1 MRFLC
6 ALIVSLF
13 VVSIASAT
21 HPAGIRLNVFNGQQ
35 YYQRP
40 PAIILQNVGGG
51 HCNNNPGVDVGTIPA
66 PVIQYNTAGGCNQNI
81 QGVVQYQ
88 QANVGYGY
96 GQQNIVLQNVGYG
109 HRQQN
114 VFLGNRAFV
123 PQQNV
128 FLANRG
134 YGGVQTVVVP
144 QYNRANVLAIG
155 VNSHQNLLQR
165 IGNNIQR
172 NQLQR
177 QLNRQLNNRQQQA
190 VIVTY

>member
-13 VVSIASAT
+13 VVSIANAT
-21 HPAGIRLNVFNGQQ
+21 HPAGIRLNVFNGGH
-35 YYQRP
+35 YQRP

-51 HCNNNPGVDVGTIPA
+51 HCNNNPGVDVGVGTIPA
-66 PVIQYNTAGGCNQNI
+66 PVIQYNTGGGCNQNI

-96 GQQNIVLQNVGYG
+96 GRQNIVLQNVGGYG
-109 HRQQN
+109 YRQQN
-114 VFLGNRAFV
+114 VFLGNRAFI

-134 YGGVQTVVVP
+134 YGGVQAVVVP
-144 QYNRANVLAIG
+144 QYNRANVLAVG
-155 VNSHQNLLQR
+155 VHSNQNLLQR

-172 NQLQR
+172 NQIQR
-177 QLNRQLNNRQQQA
+177 QLNRQPI
-190 VIVTY
+190 IVGY

>member
-6 ALIVSLF
+6 ALIASLF

-21 HPAGIRLNVFNGQQ
+21 HPAGIRLNVFTGQQ

-51 HCNNNPGVDVGTIPA
+51 NCYNTPNVGVDVGTIPA
-66 PVIQYNTAGGCNQNI
+66 PIMQFNTAGYGYSQAI

-88 QANVGYGY
+88 QPVVGFAR
-96 GQQNIVLQNVGYG
+96 QQNIVLANTGY
-109 HRQQN
+109 
-114 VFLGNRAFV
+114 V
-123 PQQNV
+123 PQQNIV
-128 FLANRG
+128 LANRG
-134 YGGVQTVVVP
+134 YGGVQAIAVP
-144 QYNRANVLAIG
+144 QYNRANVLAVG
-155 VNSHQNLLQR
+155 VHSNQNLLQR

-177 QLNRQLNNRQQQA
+177 QVNRQLNNRQP
-190 VIVTY
+190 IVVVPY